1 MKVGLVV
8 LFFFNKHR
16 LFFPLQAYI
25 DGFSRKMRRTGLRE
39 NKVKKNLGDS
49 NIQVLLVVADSLVTA
64 FFRLSELGRD
74 AGSGYI
80 VNEVVLI

>member
-1 MKVGLVV
+1 
-8 LFFFNKHR
+8 
-16 LFFPLQAYI
+16 
-25 DGFSRKMRRTGLRE
+25 MRRTGLRE